1 MPSQVRG
8 ISSNRMTN
16 SNQSSCGAGLMPLGT
31 PGISR
36 NSGPKRTKT
45 TCEPNLKIAQNQTR

>member
-1 MPSQVRG
+1 MPG
-8 ISSNRMTN
+8 IYSTRSTN
-16 SNQSSCGAGLMPLGT
+16 YKQSSCGAGLMPMGT

-36 NSGPKRTKT
+36 TGGTKKTKT